1 MKNFKKALALVL
13 AAATAFT
20 FAPVANLGS
29 AVEAEAKTADVQQ
42 TFNMPSEAYSNNV
55 TTGSVATESKPGYSG
70 ISWAREKNGI
80 VIKDFQV
87 VTKSTPGNVFKVAH
101 AGDLTGYNTKD
112 EKDATNSTKKIYST
126 SESTATASGA
136 SNSNGFWVG
145 ANGSGKYLADNLYIK
160 SELDGVL
167 NLGDIYVSSKGT
179 HRLELVDQN
188 TKDGETLR
196 IDISAAGV
204 KEEYPKVSIIPL
216 AFSKQN
222 GTTFICANNYTNGV
236 ADKLSSQTS
245 TYFLD
250 LNKYNPGYMIAYNNN
265 GTYTAAAGGNSA
277 SASVGAGSS
286 LVYKNW
292 AGQTIAISKIV
303 LTGSNRSIQ
312 WATPDTT
319 NAVKDPLEY
328 QRSNKVELDA
338 TSTNTFNDSAV
349 ASATNGQGQNKVYAA
364 NGNYAIFKT
373 TAPTVTTDKI
383 DVTFTGDNSYD
394 VSDAIVFSTDKSENA
409 VDSLSIT
416 DTVDGTYKTV
426 YKKSDYR
433 PVNNYP
439 AEYHDAPYYV
449 TGLDR
454 KVHNTGTLKV
464 KSESSNVTFK
474 SGSPSIVEIDEK
486 TGKFTVKDK
495 GVALINIYTLGSTNN
510 KDAVTTVAFD
520 VNAYSTDAFKVSD
533 SANAIY
539 RYLGAGDYLL
549 DMDVPTQTAS
559 NKLVTDTLQVQ
570 SLGGLKVKYTS
581 SDPSVATVNETTGV
595 IETKKAGDTTITAKT
610 ETDTTNGVE
619 IWGNTVDIKV
629 TVWTLPA
636 VDFDVAPI
644 TLGVTEEKVV
654 SPVFKDTTTQFTY
667 SVNYNQV
674 PDPDEYKLTN
684 PNNAQLSNDQN
695 TQTSS
700 KVTGAK
706 AGQSSLQVT
715 VIGITG
721 KYRPTTKVVAVN
733 VTDKAAANVITVADD
748 SKSVIMK
755 VGDTKQLSATAT
767 LKNTVTFKSNNDAIV
782 TATSGGAI
790 TAVSNGSTTI
800 TVSADGAESVEIPV
814 IVNSQDNNE
823 AVAPGKV
830 TGLKVSNKKGA
841 RVSVKWTSQGKN
853 INYRIWK
860 KVGNGKWVGK
870 NVAGS
875 KTTLSVKKGAKV
887 QVKVKAYVKDSNG
900 KTTWGPKATKAKT
913 FKSDKK

>member
-42 TFNMPSEAYSNNV
+42 TFNMPSEAYSNSV
-55 TTGSVATESKPGYSG
+55 TTGSVATESKPGYSD

-80 VIKDFQV
+80 VIEDFQV

-101 AGDLTGYNTKD
+101 AGDLTGYDTKD
-112 EKDATNSTKKIYST
+112 EKDATNSGNKIYST
-126 SESTATASGA
+126 SEHTATESGA
-136 SNSNGFWVG
+136 SNSNGFWAG
-145 ANGSGKYLADNLYIK
+145 ASGSGKYLADNLYIK
-160 SELDGVL
+160 SESDGVL

-179 HRLELVDQN
+179 HRIELVDQN

-204 KEEYPKVSIIPL
+204 KEEYPAVSIIPL
-216 AFSKQN
+216 KFTKNS
-222 GTTFICANNYTNGV
+222 GTFIAANNYTNGV

-265 GTYTAAAGGNSA
+265 GHYDSTTPANTTAGGA
-277 SASVGAGSS
+277 KDG
-286 LVYKNW
+286 LVYTNW

-319 NAVKDPLEY
+319 TNAVKDPLEY

-338 TSTNTFNDSAV
+338 TSTNTYMNSTV
-349 ASATNGQGQNKVYAA
+349 ASTTTSQGQNTVYEA

-416 DTVDGTYKTV
+416 DTVDDTYKTV
-426 YKKSDYR
+426 YKKSDYTSAA
-433 PVNNYP
+433 NYP

-549 DMDVPTQTAS
+549 DMDIPTQTAS

-619 IWGNTVDIKV
+619 IWGNTVAIKV

-674 PDPDEYKLTN
+674 PGPDEYKLTN
-684 PNNAQLSNDQN
+684 PNGAQLSNDQN

-823 AVAPGKV
+823 AVAPAKV

-841 RVSVKWTSQGKN
+841 HVSVKWTSQGKN

-913 FKSDKK
+913 FKTDKK